1 MNRFTNCTPSG
12 SVASEICTAS
22 PLSRRALLL
31 AAVGC
36 VPALAGAQGREF
48 PQRPIRLALGFPPG
62 GATDNSAR
70 LGGQKMGEGL
80 VLAIGVEDRPGA
92 SGNIAAEAVARSAP
106 DGYTLFYTTSTI
118 HGINPNVFAKLPYD
132 P

>member
-1 MNRFTNCTPSG
+1 MRSIMNRFTNCAPSS

-48 PQRPIRLALGFPPG
+48 PQRPIRLVLGFPPG
-62 GATDNSAR
+62 GAPDNSAR
-70 LGGQKMGEGL
+70 LVAQKMAEGL
-80 VLAIGVEDRPGA
+80 GQPLVVQKRPGA
-92 SGNIAAEAVARSAP
+92 SGNIAPGAAPRRAP

-118 HGINPNVFAKLPYD
+118 HGIN
-132 P
+132 